1 MRYYLFLFLF
11 IASVDLA
18 YSQEQNLFTQE
29 VQQLIA
35 KDDVT
40 SHDNLYLFTGSSSIR
55 FWPNLSEVY
64 EGYNVLNR
72 GFGGSTFTDLIHF
85 KEELIFA
92 YRPAKV
98 FIYEGDN
105 DIFKGESV
113 TSILEKAKS
122 LAREIKERLPEAIV
136 FFISPKPSLSR
147 WELREQYKELN
158 YSLQAWASFEDNV
171 RFIDVWTPM
180 CDEQGQVFDDV
191 FVSDGLH
198 MNAKGYEIWTRIVRP
213 FVKEE

>member
-1 MRYYLFLFLF
+1 M
-11 IASVDLA
+11 
-18 YSQEQNLFTQE
+18 
-29 VQQLIA
+29 
-35 KDDVT
+35 
-40 SHDNLYLFTGSSSIR
+40 
-55 FWPNLSEVY
+55 
-64 EGYNVLNR
+64 
-72 GFGGSTFTDLIHF
+72 
-85 KEELIFA
+85 
-92 YRPAKV
+92 

-213 FVKEE
+213 FVEEE